1 MDDAEKLHAITA
13 WLDDVEEDGAEWR
26 DLRRLRRILDD
37 TMTPAEVVAARLSKA
52 FADSG
57 ADAKVFL
64 GPPERGRP

>member
-1 MDDAEKLHAITA
+1 MNDAEKLHAIAA

-52 FADSG
+52 FSDMG
-57 ADAKVFL
+57 EETKVFL
-64 GPPERGRP
+64 GAPGSE

>member
-1 MDDAEKLHAITA
+1 MTDAEKLHAIAA

-52 FADSG
+52 FVDSG
-57 ADAKVFL
+57 EATKVYL
-64 GPPERGRP
+64 GPPTHE